1 MSDSSINIKDVLTY
15 ALIGGVAYA
24 VYLLVNAAGKG
35 AGAAANWTSGQIA
48 DLLTWWNQLA
58 VSPPMTALGNVNLPN
73 GQSFPV
79 NSLALRTDGTGA
91 VYFQTLDGSV
101 WQIASGADMSGNW
114 SASIVPPPNFGVTG
128 TTW

>member
-1 MSDSSINIKDVLTY
+1 MPDSSINIKDVLTY

-35 AGAAANWTSGQIA
+35 AGAAADWTSSQIA
-48 DLLTWWNQLA
+48 DLALWWSQLTSA
-58 VSPPMTALGNVNLPN
+58 PPMTALGNVNLPN

-79 NSLALRTDGTGA
+79 SSLTLRTDGTGA
-91 VYFQTLDGSV
+91 VYFQTTDGSV
-101 WQIASGADMSGNW
+101 WQIASGSDASGNW
-114 SASIVPPPNFGVTG
+114 SASIVPPPSFGVTG